1 MANTYVVGNDISD
14 SSVASGRVEVAL
26 NVRVWFYEEPGV
38 YTRSILHKEWS
49 TITLTSDMHQ
59 DYLMKVVD
67 ARYPI
72 AHWGKNGKVILT
84 SFDGSNFVREQRYP
98 KPVVK
103 TYFEPGFGIRR
114 EILEYE
120 DDAQTA
126 REVLRRVHFLA
137 IKTGKYTEGRSW
149 TLDITG
155 DHSDW

>member
-26 NVRVWFYEEPGV
+26 NVRVWFYEDPGE
-38 YTRSILHKEWS
+38 YNRSILKQEWS
-49 TITLTSDMHQ
+49 TITLTSNMHI

-84 SFDGSNFVREQRYP
+84 SFDGSDFVREQLFP
-98 KPVVK
+98 KPVLN

-126 REVLRRVHFLA
+126 REVLRRVHVLA
-137 IKTGKYTEGRSW
+137 IGTGEYTEGRSW

-155 DHSDW
+155 DHSDS

>member
-14 SSVASGRVEVAL
+14 SSVASGCVEVAL
-26 NVRVWFYEEPGV
+26 NVRVWFYEDPGE
-38 YTRSILHKEWS
+38 YNRSILKREWS

-59 DYLMKVVD
+59 DDLMKVVD

-84 SFDGSNFVREQRYP
+84 SFDGSDFVREQLFP
-98 KPVVK
+98 KPVVN
-103 TYFEPGFGIRR
+103 TYFERGFGLRS

-126 REVLRRVHFLA
+126 RQVLRSVQLLA
-137 IKTGKYTEGRSW
+137 IRTGKYTEGRSW